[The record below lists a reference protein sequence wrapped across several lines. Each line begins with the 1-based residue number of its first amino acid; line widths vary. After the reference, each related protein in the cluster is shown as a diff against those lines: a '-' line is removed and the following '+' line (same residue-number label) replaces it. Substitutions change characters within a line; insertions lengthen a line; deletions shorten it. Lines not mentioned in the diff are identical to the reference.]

1 MRDIEP
7 QHLDLLMGALG
18 EQLTRLRVEPLA
30 LVVCGGA
37 ALGALGLVL
46 RTTRDVDVLAL
57 VVEGAIVRADPFPE
71 ALAAAASRVA
81 ADFQLP
87 SQWLNPG
94 PTRLVDGGLPDGL
107 AKRWRTRMYGASLTV
122 HFIDRLDQIHLKLYA
137 AVDRGPQDRHYADLL
152 ALHPTREEI
161 QMAARWAMQ
170 HDVSEP
176 FRDSLGAC
184 IRALGHDDVIA
195 SL

>member
-1 MRDIEP
+1 MNDIDP
-7 QHLDLLMGALG
+7 QNFDILMGALG
-18 EQLTRLRVEPLA
+18 EQLTRLRADPFE
-30 LVVCGGA
+30 LVICGGA

-57 VVEGAIVRADPFPE
+57 VVKGTIAKADPFPE

-87 SQWLNPG
+87 SKWLNPG
-94 PTRLVDGGLPDGL
+94 PTSLVDGGLPDGL
-107 AKRWRTRMYGASLTV
+107 AERWRTRPYGASLTV

-161 QMAARWAMQ
+161 QMAARWAMR

-176 FRDSLGAC
+176 FRDSLRAC
-184 IRALGHDDVIA
+184 LRALGHDDVIA
-195 SL
+195 NL